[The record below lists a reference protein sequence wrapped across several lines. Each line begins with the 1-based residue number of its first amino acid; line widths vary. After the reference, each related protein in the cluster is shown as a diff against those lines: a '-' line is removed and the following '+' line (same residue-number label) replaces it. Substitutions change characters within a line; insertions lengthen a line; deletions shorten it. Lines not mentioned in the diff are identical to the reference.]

1 MKIRDLPID
10 KQVIDQL
17 AKEGLDELYPPQQHA
32 IEAGVLNGKNLVL
45 ASPTASGKTLVAELC
60 ILRHILE
67 HRGKTIYLAP
77 LRALASEKFKEF
89 QRYSSIKKPNG
100 DYVRAGISTGDY
112 DSSDPWLGRYDIIL
126 CTNEKADSLL
136 RHKAPWM
143 SELTL
148 VVADEV
154 HLLTEQNRGPT
165 LEVVLT
171 RLTEINPNI
180 QVLALSATVRN
191 AEEVGS
197 WLKAGSVTT
206 DWRPVPLREGIY
218 HDNQVQFRDGASR
231 AIVTGTKTPSL
242 DIALDVLSTG
252 GQALI
257 FTETRRSAVEMGRK
271 ASVAV
276 KSRLSKPEERALSTL
291 AERILSTG
299 EKTRLSE
306 ALAMQVAAG
315 AGFHHAGLAGIH
327 RGIVEDAF
335 REGRI
340 KVLAATPTLCLP
352 AGEEIFGNPGPIAI
366 EKLSSYNKVLTHG
379 NVFENVIAPTF
390 RWYDGPLVKVTPWSQ
405 LPMRMTPEHNVL
417 RVIRTRHSSRT
428 LSTSRH
434 WWTYSR
440 PQWIAAKSL
449 RIGDLVLFPRINE
462 ELDLRY
468 LDLSEQGPSSNQF
481 GTVGKHWSRLKIA
494 RLELTPQTLEVLGLY
509 LAEGYTGRQGQVMFA
524 LNTKETDLTSVIT
537 DWLIGIGLRPRVVDG
552 ERRRRVVRAC
562 SRQLAETLRA
572 LCGQG
577 AIEKRIPHQLMYLPN
592 NQLAHVVRGM
602 WRGDGNITESGAR
615 TARYSTV
622 SRGLAKQ
629 LFAVLVKLGYMAS
642 IKMSKR
648 AGISSEHGLTITHKH
663 DLYTVSLS
671 GKQLTR
677 FLGDVLGVKSEKFS
691 GNREFDR
698 GYLDS
703 NFYYMPIRTIEQEP
717 YQGTVHNLEVNGHS
731 SYVGSFVVHN
741 SAGVNLPAR
750 AVVISSFE
758 RYEAGYGRYPISVLE
773 YKQFCLPSEVPI
785 TLENGLSIPIGRI
798 VKDRVGDKV
807 LSVSNPHGVIG
818 KPITGY
824 FERETDELV
833 EVGTAI
839 GRTLTATPE
848 HPVLAKGADGAP
860 AWVPIQSIRTGDYL
874 GYARDIPTSERQVY
888 WVDFLPQKVTYVIG
902 PIGFFN
908 KKSIPLKYKVV
919 ARQLGVSLKTFKSYT
934 SARRN
939 PPLSVVLSLG
949 GLLGLNKRELVSQIR
964 LVKSKWGKPVRI
976 PEAIDES
983 FMWLVG
989 IIASDGHVKKSR
1001 NIRGDYYHIRVFNK
1015 NRGIIEKARLV
1026 LQRLGCHPRIT
1037 SRQDQQFTVEVG
1049 SNLLGL
1055 MISQFGIPFKKK
1067 SLDILVPDFLLQFP
1081 RRLIGAFLAGVFDGD
1096 GSYSETKHPRGI
1108 NAMVRAIVIATG
1120 SNKFAWGVHELL
1132 LRLGIVSAV
1141 IKDDR
1146 VQHVMLNNRLTT
1158 FPNPVY
1164 RVTIRKISDIQKFS
1178 DLAKSVKRVPK
1189 IDYSKYHDSDIYR
1202 SRENAQPYSWVRVNS
1217 IVRKK
1222 LLSPRK
1228 VYNLS
1233 VNETETYLASNF
1245 IVHNCGRAGRPK
1257 YDKFGEALLIARNP
1271 DEAEWLMENYVL
1283 AQPEKLWSKLAAE
1296 RVLRPHVLSTIAAGY
1311 AHSEEG
1317 LYSFFA
1323 RTFYAHQ
1330 YGPRLIKTKIGD
1342 ILRFLFKE
1350 KMVLIEGKDLSATK
1364 FGKRVSELYIDPMSA
1379 VILRDGLYNRAKKM
1393 TDLSIL
1399 HLISKTPDLAPRP
1412 RLRGGEVDKLGL
1424 LAEQR
1429 SDEFTYP
1436 IPTQFEDPVSY
1447 EEFLGELKAAQVL
1460 SDWIDERTE
1469 DQILETRKVEPGDL
1483 LRLVQ
1488 GSEWLIL
1495 ATQELGR
1502 LFGHKDLLAPLEML
1516 KVRLAKGVRPEL
1528 VKLTTL
1534 EGVGR
1539 VRARML
1545 YDAGLKS
1552 IDDIKERSLEQ
1563 LMSIRTIGP
1572 SLAKRIKEQAGGLIK
1587 ADEWEKAKK
1596 ARPSDAEQQVVLTEY
1611 EDSE

>member
-1 MKIRDLPID
+1 VKIRDLPID
-10 KQVIDQL
+10 KQVVDLL
-17 AKEGLDELYPPQQHA
+17 AKDGLDELYPPQQHA
-32 IEAGVLNGKNLVL
+32 IEAGVLEGKNLVL

-60 ILRHILE
+60 ILQHVLE
-67 HRGKTIYLAP
+67 HRGKAIYLAP

-89 QRYSSIKKPNG
+89 QRYSAIKKPNG

-171 RLTEINPNI
+171 RLTEINPDI

-231 AIVTGTKTPSL
+231 AIASGTKTPSL

-271 ASVAV
+271 ASVAA
-276 KSRLSKPEERALSTL
+276 KSRLSKPEERALGEI

-306 ALAMQVAAG
+306 ALAMQVAGG

-327 RGIVEDAF
+327 RGIVENAF

-340 KVLAATPTLCLP
+340 KVLAATPTL
-352 AGEEIFGNPGPIAI
+352 A
-366 EKLSSYNKVLTHG
+366 
-379 NVFENVIAPTF
+379 
-390 RWYDGPLVKVTPWSQ
+390 
-405 LPMRMTPEHNVL
+405 
-417 RVIRTRHSSRT
+417 
-428 LSTSRH
+428 
-434 WWTYSR
+434 
-440 PQWIAAKSL
+440 
-449 RIGDLVLFPRINE
+449 
-462 ELDLRY
+462 
-468 LDLSEQGPSSNQF
+468 
-481 GTVGKHWSRLKIA
+481 
-494 RLELTPQTLEVLGLY
+494 
-509 LAEGYTGRQGQVMFA
+509 
-524 LNTKETDLTSVIT
+524 
-537 DWLIGIGLRPRVVDG
+537 
-552 ERRRRVVRAC
+552 
-562 SRQLAETLRA
+562 
-572 LCGQG
+572 
-577 AIEKRIPHQLMYLPN
+577 
-592 NQLAHVVRGM
+592 
-602 WRGDGNITESGAR
+602 
-615 TARYSTV
+615 
-622 SRGLAKQ
+622 
-629 LFAVLVKLGYMAS
+629 
-642 IKMSKR
+642 
-648 AGISSEHGLTITHKH
+648 
-663 DLYTVSLS
+663 
-671 GKQLTR
+671 
-677 FLGDVLGVKSEKFS
+677 
-691 GNREFDR
+691 
-698 GYLDS
+698 
-703 NFYYMPIRTIEQEP
+703 
-717 YQGTVHNLEVNGHS
+717 
-731 SYVGSFVVHN
+731 
-741 SAGVNLPAR
+741 AGVNLPAR
-750 AVVISSFE
+750 AVVISSYE

-773 YKQFCLPSEVPI
+773 YKQF
-785 TLENGLSIPIGRI
+785 
-798 VKDRVGDKV
+798 
-807 LSVSNPHGVIG
+807 
-818 KPITGY
+818 
-824 FERETDELV
+824 
-833 EVGTAI
+833 
-839 GRTLTATPE
+839 
-848 HPVLAKGADGAP
+848 
-860 AWVPIQSIRTGDYL
+860 
-874 GYARDIPTSERQVY
+874 
-888 WVDFLPQKVTYVIG
+888 
-902 PIGFFN
+902 
-908 KKSIPLKYKVV
+908 
-919 ARQLGVSLKTFKSYT
+919 
-934 SARRN
+934 
-939 PPLSVVLSLG
+939 
-949 GLLGLNKRELVSQIR
+949 
-964 LVKSKWGKPVRI
+964 
-976 PEAIDES
+976 
-983 FMWLVG
+983 
-989 IIASDGHVKKSR
+989 
-1001 NIRGDYYHIRVFNK
+1001 
-1015 NRGIIEKARLV
+1015 
-1026 LQRLGCHPRIT
+1026 
-1037 SRQDQQFTVEVG
+1037 
-1049 SNLLGL
+1049 
-1055 MISQFGIPFKKK
+1055 
-1067 SLDILVPDFLLQFP
+1067 
-1081 RRLIGAFLAGVFDGD
+1081 
-1096 GSYSETKHPRGI
+1096 
-1108 NAMVRAIVIATG
+1108 
-1120 SNKFAWGVHELL
+1120 
-1132 LRLGIVSAV
+1132 
-1141 IKDDR
+1141 
-1146 VQHVMLNNRLTT
+1146 
-1158 FPNPVY
+1158 
-1164 RVTIRKISDIQKFS
+1164 
-1178 DLAKSVKRVPK
+1178 
-1189 IDYSKYHDSDIYR
+1189 
-1202 SRENAQPYSWVRVNS
+1202 
-1217 IVRKK
+1217 
-1222 LLSPRK
+1222 
-1228 VYNLS
+1228 
-1233 VNETETYLASNF
+1233 
-1245 IVHNCGRAGRPK
+1245 CGRAGRPK

-1311 AHSEEG
+1311 GHSEEG
-1317 LYSFFA
+1317 LYNFFA

-1350 KMVLIEGKDLSATK
+1350 EMVLMEGKDLSATK

-1393 TDLSIL
+1393 TDLSVL
-1399 HLISKTPDLAPRP
+1399 HLISKTPDLSPRP
-1412 RLRGGEVDKLGL
+1412 RPRGGEVDKLSL

-1436 IPTQFEDPVSY
+1436 IPTQFEDPVAY

-1552 IDDIKERSLEQ
+1552 IDDIKDRSLEQ

-1572 SLAKRIKEQAGGLIK
+1572 SLAKKIKEQAGGLIK
-1587 ADEWEKAKK
+1587 ADEWEKAKRAK
-1596 ARPSDAEQQVVLTEY
+1596 PSDMEQQVVLTEY

>member
-10 KQVIDQL
+10 KQVIDLL

-32 IEAGVLNGKNLVL
+32 IEAGVLSGKNLVL

-60 ILRHILE
+60 ILQHILE

-89 QRYSSIKKPNG
+89 QRYSAIKKPNG

-206 DWRPVPLREGIY
+206 DWRPVPLKEGIY

-231 AIVTGTKTPSL
+231 EIVSGTKTPSL

-276 KSRLSKPEERALSTL
+276 KSRLSKPEERALSTI
-291 AERILSTG
+291 AERILSAG

-340 KVLAATPTLCLP
+340 KVLAATPTL
-352 AGEEIFGNPGPIAI
+352 A
-366 EKLSSYNKVLTHG
+366 
-379 NVFENVIAPTF
+379 
-390 RWYDGPLVKVTPWSQ
+390 
-405 LPMRMTPEHNVL
+405 
-417 RVIRTRHSSRT
+417 
-428 LSTSRH
+428 
-434 WWTYSR
+434 
-440 PQWIAAKSL
+440 
-449 RIGDLVLFPRINE
+449 
-462 ELDLRY
+462 
-468 LDLSEQGPSSNQF
+468 
-481 GTVGKHWSRLKIA
+481 
-494 RLELTPQTLEVLGLY
+494 
-509 LAEGYTGRQGQVMFA
+509 
-524 LNTKETDLTSVIT
+524 
-537 DWLIGIGLRPRVVDG
+537 
-552 ERRRRVVRAC
+552 
-562 SRQLAETLRA
+562 
-572 LCGQG
+572 
-577 AIEKRIPHQLMYLPN
+577 
-592 NQLAHVVRGM
+592 
-602 WRGDGNITESGAR
+602 
-615 TARYSTV
+615 
-622 SRGLAKQ
+622 
-629 LFAVLVKLGYMAS
+629 
-642 IKMSKR
+642 
-648 AGISSEHGLTITHKH
+648 
-663 DLYTVSLS
+663 
-671 GKQLTR
+671 
-677 FLGDVLGVKSEKFS
+677 
-691 GNREFDR
+691 
-698 GYLDS
+698 
-703 NFYYMPIRTIEQEP
+703 
-717 YQGTVHNLEVNGHS
+717 
-731 SYVGSFVVHN
+731 
-741 SAGVNLPAR
+741 AGVNLPAR
-750 AVVISSFE
+750 AVVISSYE

-773 YKQFCLPSEVPI
+773 YKQFC
-785 TLENGLSIPIGRI
+785 
-798 VKDRVGDKV
+798 
-807 LSVSNPHGVIG
+807 
-818 KPITGY
+818 
-824 FERETDELV
+824 
-833 EVGTAI
+833 
-839 GRTLTATPE
+839 
-848 HPVLAKGADGAP
+848 
-860 AWVPIQSIRTGDYL
+860 
-874 GYARDIPTSERQVY
+874 
-888 WVDFLPQKVTYVIG
+888 
-902 PIGFFN
+902 
-908 KKSIPLKYKVV
+908 
-919 ARQLGVSLKTFKSYT
+919 
-934 SARRN
+934 
-939 PPLSVVLSLG
+939 
-949 GLLGLNKRELVSQIR
+949 
-964 LVKSKWGKPVRI
+964 
-976 PEAIDES
+976 
-983 FMWLVG
+983 
-989 IIASDGHVKKSR
+989 
-1001 NIRGDYYHIRVFNK
+1001 
-1015 NRGIIEKARLV
+1015 
-1026 LQRLGCHPRIT
+1026 
-1037 SRQDQQFTVEVG
+1037 
-1049 SNLLGL
+1049 
-1055 MISQFGIPFKKK
+1055 
-1067 SLDILVPDFLLQFP
+1067 
-1081 RRLIGAFLAGVFDGD
+1081 
-1096 GSYSETKHPRGI
+1096 
-1108 NAMVRAIVIATG
+1108 
-1120 SNKFAWGVHELL
+1120 
-1132 LRLGIVSAV
+1132 
-1141 IKDDR
+1141 
-1146 VQHVMLNNRLTT
+1146 
-1158 FPNPVY
+1158 
-1164 RVTIRKISDIQKFS
+1164 
-1178 DLAKSVKRVPK
+1178 
-1189 IDYSKYHDSDIYR
+1189 
-1202 SRENAQPYSWVRVNS
+1202 
-1217 IVRKK
+1217 
-1222 LLSPRK
+1222 
-1228 VYNLS
+1228 
-1233 VNETETYLASNF
+1233 
-1245 IVHNCGRAGRPK
+1245 GRAGRPK
-1257 YDKFGEALLIARNP
+1257 YDNFGEALLIARNP
-1271 DEAEWLMENYVL
+1271 DESEWLMENYVL

-1311 AHSEEG
+1311 AHSEDG
-1317 LYSFFA
+1317 LYGFFA

-1350 KMVLIEGKDLSATK
+1350 EMVLMEGKDLSATK

-1412 RLRGGEVDKLGL
+1412 RPRGGEVDKLGL

-1502 LFGHKDLLAPLEML
+1502 LFGHRDLLAPLEML

-1596 ARPSDAEQQVVLTEY
+1596 ARPSDVEQQVVLTEY

>member
-1 MKIRDLPID
+1 MKISELSID
-10 KQVIDQL
+10 KQVIEL
-17 AKEGLDELYPPQQHA
+17 LSKEGLDELYPPQQHA
-32 IEAGVLNGKNLVL
+32 IEAGVLDGKNLVL

-60 ILRHILE
+60 ILQHVLE
-67 HRGKTIYLAP
+67 HRGKAIYLAP

-89 QRYSSIKKPNG
+89 QRYSAIRKPNG
-100 DYVRAGISTGDY
+100 DNVRAGISTGDY

-154 HLLTEQNRGPT
+154 HLLTEQERGPT

-231 AIVTGTKTPSL
+231 VILSGTKTPSL

-276 KSRLSKPEERALSTL
+276 KSRLSKPEERALTSI

-306 ALAMQVAAG
+306 ALAMQVAGG

-335 REGRI
+335 RDGRI

-352 AGEEIFGNPGPIAI
+352 AGEEIFGNPAPIAI
-366 EKLSSYNKVLTHG
+366 EKLSSHDKVLTHG
-379 NVFENVIAPTF
+379 NVFEKVIAPTS
-390 RWYDGPLVKVTPWSQ
+390 RWYDGPLIKITPWFQ

-417 RVIRTRHSSRT
+417 RVIRERHSLRT
-428 LSTSRH
+428 RGTNRH
-434 WWTYSR
+434 WWTYSQ
-440 PQWIAAKSL
+440 PEWVAAKNLST
-449 RIGDLVLFPRINE
+449 GDLVLFPRIKE
-462 ELDLRY
+462 EHDLQCI
-468 LDLSEQGPSSNQF
+468 DLSEQGSLSNQY
-481 GTVGKHWSRLKIA
+481 GVVGKHWSRLKIA
-494 RLELTPQTLEVLGLY
+494 SLELTPQTLEVLGLF
-509 LAEGYTGRQGQVMFA
+509 LAKGYTGRQGQVMFA
-524 LNTKETDLTSVIT
+524 LNTKETELTSIVT
-537 DWLIGIGLRPRVVDG
+537 NWLITIGLRPSVIDS
-552 ERRRRVVRAC
+552 ERHRRVIRAC
-562 SRQLAETLRA
+562 SKQLAETLRA
-572 LCGQG
+572 LCGRG
-577 AIEKRIPHQLMYLPN
+577 AVEKRIPHQLVYLPN

-602 WRGDGNITESGAR
+602 WRGDGDVTESGAR

-629 LFAVLVKLGYMAS
+629 LFAVLVKLGYMAT
-642 IKMSKR
+642 IKISKR
-648 AGISSEHGLTITHKH
+648 AGITSKQGLAITHKR
-663 DLYTVSLS
+663 DLYTVSVS

-677 FLGDVLGVKSEKFS
+677 FILDILRVKSNKFV
-691 GNREFDR
+691 GNREFNR

-703 NFYYMPIRTIEQEP
+703 DYYYMPIRTVEQEP
-717 YQGTVHNLEVNGHS
+717 YQGTVHNLEVNGHN

-750 AVVISSFE
+750 AVVISSYE

-773 YKQFCLPSEVPI
+773 YKQFCLPPDVPVI
-785 TLENGLSIPIGRI
+785 LEDGSPIPIGRI
-798 VKDRVGDKV
+798 VKDRIGERV
-807 LSVSNPHGVIG
+807 LSMSNPHGVVS
-818 KPITGY
+818 KPIAGY
-824 FERETDELV
+824 FEREAAELV
-833 EVGTAI
+833 EVSTAI
-839 GRTLTATPE
+839 GRTLSATPE
-848 HPVLAKGADGAP
+848 HPVLSRREDGSP
-860 AWVPIQSIRTGDYL
+860 AWIPIKSIRIGDHL
-874 GYARDIPTSERQVY
+874 AYAREVPTSESHVY
-888 WVDFLPQKVTYVIG
+888 WVDFLPQKITYVVQ

-908 KKSIPLKYKVV
+908 KKSIPLKYKDV
-919 ARQLGVSLKTFKSYT
+919 AQHLGVSLRTFKGYV

-939 PPLSVVLSLG
+939 PPLSRVLSLG
-949 GLLGLNKRELVSQIR
+949 RLLGLGKTELASQIR
-964 LVKSKWGKPVRI
+964 LVKSKWGKPIRI
-976 PEAIDES
+976 PETINED

-989 IIASDGHVKKSR
+989 IIASDGHIKKSQT
-1001 NIRGDYYHIRVFNK
+1001 IRGTYYHIRVFNK
-1015 NRGIIEKARLV
+1015 NREIIERAESV
-1026 LQRLGCHPRIT
+1026 LQRLGCHPQVT
-1037 SRQDQQFTVEVG
+1037 SRLDQQLIVEVG
-1049 SNLLGL
+1049 SNVLGPI
-1055 MISQFGIPFKKK
+1055 ISQFGIPFRRK
-1067 SLDILVPDFLLQFP
+1067 SLDVFVPDFLLRFP
-1081 RRLIGAFLAGVFDGD
+1081 KPLIGAFLAGVFDGD
-1096 GSYSETKHPRGI
+1096 GSYSETKYPRGI
-1108 NAMVRAIVIATG
+1108 NTKVRAIVIATG
-1120 SNKFAWGVHELL
+1120 SRRFAWGLHDLL
-1132 LRLGIVSAV
+1132 LRLGILSTVVKS
-1141 IKDDR
+1141 DH
-1146 VQHVMLNNRLTT
+1146 VQEVMLNNRLAI

-1164 RVTIRKISDIQKFS
+1164 RVTFRKIANIRRFR
-1178 DLAKSVKRVPK
+1178 DLAPSVKKIPK
-1189 IDYSKYHDSDIYR
+1189 IDYSQYHNSHAYR
-1202 SRENAQPYSWVRVNS
+1202 TEENRQPYSWVKVKGT
-1217 IVRKK
+1217 VRKK
-1222 LLSPRK
+1222 LRSPIK

-1233 VNETETYLASNF
+1233 VSETETYLASNF

-1296 RVLRPHVLSTIAAGY
+1296 RVLRPHVLSTVAAGY

-1317 LYSFFA
+1317 LYNFFGK
-1323 RTFYAHQ
+1323 TFYAHQ
-1330 YGPRLIKTKIGD
+1330 YGPRLIRIKIGD
-1342 ILRFLFKE
+1342 ILQFLVKQ
-1350 KMVLIEGKDLSATK
+1350 KMVTMEGKDLEASK

-1379 VILRDGLYNRAKKM
+1379 VILRDGLNSRAKSM
-1393 TDLSIL
+1393 TDMSLL
-1399 HLISKTPDLAPRP
+1399 HLICKTPDLAPRP
-1412 RLRGGEVDKLGL
+1412 RPRGSEIDKLIVT
-1424 LAEQR
+1424 AELHR
-1429 SDEFTYP
+1429 NEFVGDVP
-1436 IPTQFEDPVSY
+1436 DQFVDPLEY
-1447 EEFLGELKAAQVL
+1447 ENFLSELKASQVL
-1460 SDWIDERTE
+1460 LDWIDEQTE

-1528 VKLTTL
+1528 VKLTSL

-1545 YDAGLKS
+1545 FDAGLKT
-1552 IDDIKERSLEQ
+1552 IEDIKERSLEQ
-1563 LMSIRTIGP
+1563 LTSIRTIGP
-1572 SLAKRIKEQAGGLIK
+1572 SLAKKIKVQAGGLIK
-1587 ADEWEKAKK
+1587 ADEWEKAKNAK
-1596 ARPSDAEQQVVLTEY
+1596 PSEVEQQAILTEY

>member
-1 MKIRDLPID
+1 MKIRELPID
-10 KQVIDQL
+10 KQVIELL
-17 AKEGLDELYPPQQHA
+17 ANEGLDELYPPQQHA
-32 IEAGVLNGKNLVL
+32 IEAGVLGGKNLVL

-60 ILRHILE
+60 ILQHILE
-67 HRGKTIYLAP
+67 RRGKTIYLAP

-89 QRYSSIKKPNG
+89 QRYSAIKKPNG
-100 DYVRAGISTGDY
+100 DHIRAGISTGDY

-154 HLLTEQNRGPT
+154 HLLTEQQRGPT

-218 HDNQVQFRDGASR
+218 YDNQVQFRDGASR
-231 AIVTGTKTPSL
+231 AILSGTKTPSL

-276 KSRLSKPEERALSTL
+276 KSRLSKPEERALSTI

-299 EKTRLSE
+299 EKTRLGE
-306 ALAMQVAAG
+306 ALAMQVASG

-335 REGRI
+335 RDGRI
-340 KVLAATPTLCLP
+340 KVLVATPTL
-352 AGEEIFGNPGPIAI
+352 A
-366 EKLSSYNKVLTHG
+366 
-379 NVFENVIAPTF
+379 
-390 RWYDGPLVKVTPWSQ
+390 
-405 LPMRMTPEHNVL
+405 
-417 RVIRTRHSSRT
+417 
-428 LSTSRH
+428 
-434 WWTYSR
+434 
-440 PQWIAAKSL
+440 
-449 RIGDLVLFPRINE
+449 
-462 ELDLRY
+462 
-468 LDLSEQGPSSNQF
+468 
-481 GTVGKHWSRLKIA
+481 
-494 RLELTPQTLEVLGLY
+494 
-509 LAEGYTGRQGQVMFA
+509 
-524 LNTKETDLTSVIT
+524 
-537 DWLIGIGLRPRVVDG
+537 
-552 ERRRRVVRAC
+552 
-562 SRQLAETLRA
+562 
-572 LCGQG
+572 
-577 AIEKRIPHQLMYLPN
+577 
-592 NQLAHVVRGM
+592 
-602 WRGDGNITESGAR
+602 
-615 TARYSTV
+615 
-622 SRGLAKQ
+622 
-629 LFAVLVKLGYMAS
+629 
-642 IKMSKR
+642 
-648 AGISSEHGLTITHKH
+648 
-663 DLYTVSLS
+663 
-671 GKQLTR
+671 
-677 FLGDVLGVKSEKFS
+677 
-691 GNREFDR
+691 
-698 GYLDS
+698 
-703 NFYYMPIRTIEQEP
+703 
-717 YQGTVHNLEVNGHS
+717 
-731 SYVGSFVVHN
+731 
-741 SAGVNLPAR
+741 AGVNLPAR
-750 AVVISSFE
+750 AVVISSYE

-773 YKQFCLPSEVPI
+773 YKQF
-785 TLENGLSIPIGRI
+785 
-798 VKDRVGDKV
+798 
-807 LSVSNPHGVIG
+807 
-818 KPITGY
+818 
-824 FERETDELV
+824 
-833 EVGTAI
+833 
-839 GRTLTATPE
+839 
-848 HPVLAKGADGAP
+848 
-860 AWVPIQSIRTGDYL
+860 
-874 GYARDIPTSERQVY
+874 
-888 WVDFLPQKVTYVIG
+888 
-902 PIGFFN
+902 
-908 KKSIPLKYKVV
+908 
-919 ARQLGVSLKTFKSYT
+919 
-934 SARRN
+934 
-939 PPLSVVLSLG
+939 
-949 GLLGLNKRELVSQIR
+949 
-964 LVKSKWGKPVRI
+964 
-976 PEAIDES
+976 
-983 FMWLVG
+983 
-989 IIASDGHVKKSR
+989 
-1001 NIRGDYYHIRVFNK
+1001 
-1015 NRGIIEKARLV
+1015 
-1026 LQRLGCHPRIT
+1026 
-1037 SRQDQQFTVEVG
+1037 
-1049 SNLLGL
+1049 
-1055 MISQFGIPFKKK
+1055 
-1067 SLDILVPDFLLQFP
+1067 
-1081 RRLIGAFLAGVFDGD
+1081 
-1096 GSYSETKHPRGI
+1096 
-1108 NAMVRAIVIATG
+1108 
-1120 SNKFAWGVHELL
+1120 
-1132 LRLGIVSAV
+1132 
-1141 IKDDR
+1141 
-1146 VQHVMLNNRLTT
+1146 
-1158 FPNPVY
+1158 
-1164 RVTIRKISDIQKFS
+1164 
-1178 DLAKSVKRVPK
+1178 
-1189 IDYSKYHDSDIYR
+1189 
-1202 SRENAQPYSWVRVNS
+1202 
-1217 IVRKK
+1217 
-1222 LLSPRK
+1222 
-1228 VYNLS
+1228 
-1233 VNETETYLASNF
+1233 
-1245 IVHNCGRAGRPK
+1245 CGRAGRPK

-1296 RVLRPHVLSTIAAGY
+1296 RVLRPHVLSTVAAGY

-1330 YGPRLIKTKIGD
+1330 YGPRLIKNKIGD

-1350 KMVLIEGKDLSATK
+1350 EMVLMEGKDLSASK

-1399 HLISKTPDLAPRP
+1399 HLISKTPDLSPRP
-1412 RLRGGEVDKLGL
+1412 RPRGGEVDKLSL

-1436 IPTQFEDPVSY
+1436 IPTQFEDPVAF

-1572 SLAKRIKEQAGGLIK
+1572 SLAKKIKEQAGGLIK
-1587 ADEWEKAKK
+1587 AEEWEKAKK
-1596 ARPSDAEQQVVLTEY
+1596 AKPSDVEQQVVLTEY

>member
-1 MKIRDLPID
+1 VKISDLPID
-10 KQVIDQL
+10 GQVIDLL
-17 AKEGLDELYPPQQHA
+17 AEQGLDELYPPQQHA
-32 IEAGVLNGKNLVL
+32 IEAGVLDGKNLVL

-60 ILRHILE
+60 ILQHVLE
-67 HRGKTIYLAP
+67 HRGKAIYLAP

-89 QRYSSIKKPNG
+89 QRYSAIKKPNG
-100 DYVRAGISTGDY
+100 EHVRAGISTGDY

-154 HLLTEQNRGPT
+154 HLLTEQERGPT

-231 AIVTGTKTPSL
+231 AILSGTKTPSL

-276 KSRLSKPEERALSTL
+276 KSRLSKLEDRALNTI

-306 ALAMQVAAG
+306 ALAMQVAGG
-315 AGFHHAGLAGIH
+315 AGFHHAGLTGIH

-352 AGEEIFGNPGPIAI
+352 AGEEIFGNPAPIAI
-366 EKLSSYNKVLTHG
+366 EKLSRRDRVLTHG
-379 NVFENVIAPTF
+379 NVFEHVIAPTS
-390 RWYDGPLVKVTPWSQ
+390 RWYDGPLVKVTPWFQ

-417 RVIRTRHSSRT
+417 RANRMRHSSRT
-428 LSTSRH
+428 RKKNRH
-434 WWTYSR
+434 WWTYSK
-440 PQWIAAKSL
+440 PEWTAAKNL
-449 RIGDLVLFPRINE
+449 RMGDLVLFPKLKE
-462 ELDLRY
+462 EHDLQY
-468 LDLSEQGPSSNQF
+468 VALPEQGHLSNQF
-481 GTVGKHWSRLKIA
+481 GIVGKHWSRLKID

-509 LAEGYTGRQGQVMFA
+509 IAEGYTGRQGQVMFA
-524 LNTKETDLTSVIT
+524 LSTKETELTSIVT
-537 DWLIGIGLRPRVVDG
+537 AWLKGIGLRPSVIDSDRH
-552 ERRRRVVRAC
+552 RRVVRAC
-562 SRQLAETLRA
+562 SKQFAESLRM
-572 LCGQG
+572 LFGQR
-577 AIEKRIPHQLMYLPN
+577 AVEKRIPHQLMYLPN
-592 NQLAHVVRGM
+592 NRFAHVVRGM
-602 WRGDGNITESGAR
+602 WRGDDSTTKSGAR

-629 LFAVLVKLGYMAS
+629 LFAMLVKLGYMPT
-642 IKMSKR
+642 INMSKR
-648 AGISSEHGLTITHKH
+648 AGTTSEKGLTITHKH
-663 DLYTVSLS
+663 DLYTVSVS

-677 FLGDVLGVKSEKFS
+677 FLEGILKVKSGRFV
-691 GNREFDR
+691 GNREFNR
-698 GYLDS
+698 GYHDS
-703 NFYYMPIRTIEQEP
+703 SYYYMPIRRVEQEP
-717 YQGTVHNLEVNGHS
+717 YQGTVHNLEVKGHS
-731 SYVGSFVVHN
+731 SYVGSFIVHN

-750 AVVISSFE
+750 AVVISSYE

-773 YKQFCLPSEVPI
+773 YKQFCLPAEVPV
-785 TLENGLSIPIGRI
+785 TLGNGSSIPIGRL
-798 VKDRVGDKV
+798 VKERISDRVMS
-807 LSVSNPHGVIG
+807 LSNPHGVLS
-818 KPITGY
+818 KPIARY
-824 FERETDELV
+824 FERESDELI
-833 EVGTAI
+833 EVNTAI
-839 GRTLTATPE
+839 GKTLTATPE
-848 HPVLAKGADGAP
+848 HPVLSRGVDGAP
-860 AWVPIQSIRTGDYL
+860 TWIPMKSIRAGDHL
-874 GYARDIPTSERQVY
+874 AYAREVPTVDRHVY
-888 WVDFLPQKVTYVIG
+888 WVDFLPQKITYVVG

-908 KKSIPLKYKVV
+908 KRSIPLTYKDV
-919 ARQLGVSLKTFKSYT
+919 ARHLGVSLKTFKGYT
-934 SARRN
+934 SAKRN

-949 GLLGLNKRELVSQIR
+949 RLLGLSKTELSSQIR
-964 LVKSKWGKPVRI
+964 LVKSKWGKPIRI
-976 PEAIDES
+976 PETIDED
-983 FMWLVG
+983 FMWLIG
-989 IIASDGHVKKSR
+989 IIASDGYLKQSR
-1001 NIRGDYYHIRVFNK
+1001 NIRGTYYHIRVFNK
-1015 NRGIIEKARLV
+1015 NPEIIEKTESV
-1026 LQRLGCHPRIT
+1026 LRKFGCHPRIT
-1037 SRQDQQFTVEVG
+1037 SRGNQQLTVEVG

-1055 MISQFGIPFKKK
+1055 IISQFGIPFRNK
-1067 SLDILVPDFLLQFP
+1067 SLDIFVPDFLLRFP

-1096 GSYSETKHPRGI
+1096 GSYSETKYPRGT

-1120 SNKFAWGVHELL
+1120 SHGFAWGLHDLL
-1132 LRLGIVSAV
+1132 LRLGILSTVVKNDHVQQV
-1141 IKDDR
+1141 I
-1146 VQHVMLNNRLTT
+1146 LNNRPTI

-1164 RVTIRKISDIQKFS
+1164 RVTFRKIADIQKFRE
-1178 DLAKSVKRVPK
+1178 LAKSVKKIPK
-1189 IDYSKYHDSDIYR
+1189 IEYSQYHNSHAYR
-1202 SRENAQPYSWVRVNS
+1202 REENRQPYSWVKVKGA
-1217 IVRKK
+1217 VRKK
-1222 LLSPRK
+1222 LRNPIK

-1233 VNETETYLASNF
+1233 VRETETYLASNF

-1317 LYSFFA
+1317 LYDFFA

-1330 YGPRLIKTKIGD
+1330 YGPRLIKSKIGD

-1350 KMVLIEGKDLSATK
+1350 EMVLMEGKELSASR

-1399 HLISKTPDLAPRP
+1399 HLISKTPDLSPRP
-1412 RLRGGEVDKLGL
+1412 RPRGGEVDKLSL

-1436 IPTQFEDPVSY
+1436 IPTQFEDPVAF

-1545 YDAGLKS
+1545 YDAGLKT
-1552 IDDIKERSLEQ
+1552 IEDIKEKSLEQ

-1572 SLAKRIKEQAGGLIK
+1572 SLAKKIKEQAGGLIK
-1587 ADEWEKAKK
+1587 ADEWEKAKNAK
-1596 ARPSDAEQQVVLTEY
+1596 PSEVEQQAVLTEY